1 MRNRTRIHKFCFIH
15 FSKVRIVQNKIFFI
29 SMICRTCNPIF
40 PKNMQYKMNKSAIE
54 ELTID
59 FEWEKIHLR
68 SEIKIQ

>member
-1 MRNRTRIHKFCFIH
+1 
-15 FSKVRIVQNKIFFI
+15 
-29 SMICRTCNPIF
+29 MICRTCNPIF